1 MSACGGST
9 TVAAKPS
16 TSTAPAP
23 APASATT
30 GPPVRDVAAGLV
42 IWADND
48 RVPVIQ
54 KYADGQKKEVR

>member
-30 GPPVRDVAAGLV
+30 GPPVRDAAADLV